1 MSDRPNVG
9 AWQPFHRGASGS
21 MFAYTRKPY
30 REIEVMPVAT
40 GWRWIV
46 RTIAPRNGRFT
57 VLAEGLADSESAAKR
72 RSMDVAQRRR

>member
-1 MSDRPNVG
+1 MSNRPNVG
-9 AWQPFHRGASGS
+9 AWQRFYRGA
-21 MFAYTRKPY
+21 FAYIRNPY